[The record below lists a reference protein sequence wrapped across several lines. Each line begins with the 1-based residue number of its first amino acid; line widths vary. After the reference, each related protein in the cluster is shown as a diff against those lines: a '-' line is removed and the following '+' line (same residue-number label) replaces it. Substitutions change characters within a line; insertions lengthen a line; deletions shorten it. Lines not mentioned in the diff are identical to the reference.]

1 MASVRLGIALDLGVG
16 SFKNYFSYKVENV
29 WRESRVG
36 MEDQSGS
43 CCFSSGSKENKLA
56 RDRGGNAEARR
67 YGRYLEQRW
76 SGWFLVMGW
85 IRGRG

>member
-43 CCFSSGSKENKLA
+43 CCFSSGSK
-56 RDRGGNAEARR
+56 
-67 YGRYLEQRW
+67 
-76 SGWFLVMGW
+76 
-85 IRGRG
+85 